1 MLKKTLHL
9 LGCPA
14 CRIGLQP
21 HGPSDTGKRL
31 MNGWLECPQCAVQI
45 PVVQGFAMFTEAVP
59 GDSAELPQKMV
70 ALDHQLSASSDYI
83 SFVHHRHIRRIP
95 DRYAAFQPFNE
106 STRAFYA
113 LLDLIRGQLQAGD
126 VILDT
131 WGRTGWSG
139 EMLAAAFP
147 EQHVISIWEGN
158 FDVLGYAG
166 YAHWLPAARRAPN
179 HDIVFAAAGAGLP
192 FLDQQFHLIH
202 GLDSLHRY
210 APLGFAGDVLRVAR
224 GDAVIVFPHVHMANS
239 QPQPFFERGG
249 AIVHGRAYQQRFER
263 AQARRDRKVMV
274 MAEVQLFNAEGT
286 LNSDPD
292 TPHYNGVVA
301 LLPPQWQGALLRS
314 ANLDICLPQSR
325 AATNA
330 LLRINSLAGSAA
342 PDASAL
348 GGLMEE
354 LLLRHP
360 CYAER
365 LAQLGPVALNPL
377 QLQLLFQLGQLRTLQ
392 ETARQ
397 LDLPFDTV
405 AHEAAQLVEK
415 ELLQLAPLSDAM
427 VRLQSY
433 YADQI
438 VRPLASEETFEYL
451 WQLLP
456 ALYGERPLLLSG
468 TDGSAFGWNEVE
480 LLVGALQRGL
490 SASGVKPGDRV
501 AMLCAPHPEA
511 MLLSWAVWRNGS
523 VLVPL
528 RKELAD
534 AGASLETLLQH
545 ISPALLVL
553 DRPRVA
559 AAGMAACPVLMLDDA
574 GDEAAPADDG
584 WPVLAD
590 LLETWMDLP
599 AAAVITVTPDDAA
612 VILFTSGSTGLPKG
626 VVLDQRALL
635 QSGQL
640 AATEFGWHDQDV
652 LLSLGDYHTMSGL
665 RNPAVAAL
673 FAGATVYIPDD
684 AERLNVGKT
693 LQAVAE
699 HGVTLLAT
707 GPAWLSMLDLL
718 PPHLTRHPAGL
729 RQILST
735 GAPLQSVL
743 YAALAERMQV
753 AIIDYYGLTETGGLC
768 LVFEHDTSALQ
779 VTALGRP
786 VGAVLQICDEH
797 GVPVAAGVAG
807 ELRVHS
813 NQLMRGYWNNPAHS
827 AAVKRGGWL
836 YTGDIASHDGEGRIK
851 LLGRRDDQLKNE
863 FGEIVHP
870 SHLERIMA
878 SHPQVREAAV
888 AQGPQGLV
896 GLLVVHE
903 GCDLPDF
910 ASDFAAF
917 CRNQLAGHYLPRE
930 LRQLNALPYTPAGKL
945 DRHALAQS
953 IAE

>member
-1 MLKKTLHL
+1 MIKKTLDL
-9 LGCPA
+9 LACPA
-14 CRIGLQP
+14 CRIALQP
-21 HGPSDTGKRL
+21 SGTSDKDNRL
-31 MNGWLECPQCAVQI
+31 MEGWLECPQCAVQV
-45 PVVQGFAMFTEAVP
+45 PVVQGFAMFTEAAP
-59 GDSAELPQKMV
+59 AESSDLSQKMA
-70 ALDHQLSASSDYI
+70 ALERQISPSRDYI
-83 SFVHHRHIRRIP
+83 SFVHRRHIRRIP

-147 EQHVISIWEGN
+147 EQHVVSIWEGN

-166 YAHWLPAARRAPN
+166 YGHWLRAAQRAPN
-179 HDIVFAAAGAGLP
+179 HDIIFAAAGAGLP

-210 APLGFAGDVLRVAR
+210 APLSFAGDVLRVAR
-224 GDAVIVFPHVHMANS
+224 SDAVVVFPHVHMANS

-263 AQARRDRKVMV
+263 AQARRERSVMV
-274 MAEVQLFNAEGT
+274 MAEVQLFNAEGS

-292 TPHYNGVVA
+292 THHYNGVVA
-301 LLPPQWQGALLRS
+301 LLPPTWQGAPLRS

-330 LLRINSLAGSAA
+330 LLRVDSLAGSAT
-342 PDASAL
+342 PDATAL

-365 LAQLGPVALNPL
+365 LGQLGRVALSPL

-392 ETARQ
+392 ETAQQ
-397 LDLPFDTV
+397 LDLPFNTV
-405 AHEAAQLVEK
+405 AHETAQLVGK

-427 VRLQSY
+427 IRLQSY

-438 VRPLASEETFEYL
+438 VRPLPSEETFEYL

-456 ALYGERPLLLSG
+456 ALYGDRPLLLSG
-468 TDGSAFGWNEVE
+468 ADGSAFSWDEVE
-480 LLVGALQRGL
+480 LLVCALQRGL
-490 SASGVKPGDRV
+490 TASGVKPGDRV

-528 RKELAD
+528 RKELAE

-553 DRPRVA
+553 DRPRAGAAKVA
-559 AAGMAACPVLMLDDA
+559 TCPVLVLDDA
-574 GDEAAPADDG
+574 DDEAAPADDSC
-584 WPVLAD
+584 PVLAD
-590 LLETWMDLP
+590 LLGAWMDLP
-599 AAAVITVTPDDAA
+599 ATATEAVKPDDAA
-612 VILFTSGSTGLPKG
+612 LILFTSGSTGQPKG
-626 VVLDQRALL
+626 VVLSQRALL

-652 LLSLGDYHTMSGL
+652 LLSLGDHHTMSGL

-673 FAGATVYIPDD
+673 FAGATVYIADD

-707 GPAWLSMLDLL
+707 GPAWLAMLELL
-718 PPHLTRHPAGL
+718 PPHLTRHPASL

-735 GAPLQSVL
+735 GAPLQSAL
-743 YAALAERMQV
+743 YAALATRMQV

-768 LVFEHDTSALQ
+768 LVFEHDIDALPAP
-779 VTALGRP
+779 ALGRP

-813 NQLMRGYWNNPAHS
+813 NQLMSGYWNNPVHS
-827 AAVKRGGWL
+827 TAVKRSGWL

-896 GLLVVHE
+896 GLLVPQDGH
-903 GCDLPDF
+903 DLPDF
-910 ASDFAAF
+910 ASDFVTF
-917 CRNQLAGHYLPRE
+917 CRKQLAGHYLPRE
-930 LRQLNALPYTPAGKL
+930 LRQLSALPYTPAGKL
-945 DRHALAQS
+945 DRQALLQS
-953 IAE
+953 IPQ